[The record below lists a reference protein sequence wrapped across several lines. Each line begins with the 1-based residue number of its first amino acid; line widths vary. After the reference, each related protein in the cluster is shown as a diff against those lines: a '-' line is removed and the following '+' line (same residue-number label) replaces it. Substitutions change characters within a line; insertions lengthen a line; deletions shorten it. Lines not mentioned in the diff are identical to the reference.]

1 MCHIIIYV
9 FKKNTVNFNIF
20 NLKND
25 LKWLVQ
31 IESLKKKIEIFF
43 EKYMISFIIILIN
56 FQTFNNMYCILNI
69 KYLFII
75 YEIIS
80 IQLIIII

>member
-9 FKKNTVNFNIF
+9 FKKSTVNFNIF

-31 IESLKKKIEIFF
+31 IESLKKKIKIFF